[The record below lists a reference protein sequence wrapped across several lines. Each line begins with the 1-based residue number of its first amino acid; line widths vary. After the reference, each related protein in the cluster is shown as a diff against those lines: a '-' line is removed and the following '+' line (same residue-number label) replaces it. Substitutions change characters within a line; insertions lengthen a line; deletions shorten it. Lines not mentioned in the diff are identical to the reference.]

1 MNRRDFLKTA
11 GLAVVVLTM
20 PRCKGGAG
28 KRGKRPNILY
38 IMSDD
43 HACNAISCYGGILS
57 KVARTPNIDRIA
69 REGIRLENCFVTNSI
84 CTPSRVAI
92 LTGQYSHVN
101 GVYTLRDRIDPG
113 AGMLRSCYSKAA
125 IRQQWLGSGI

>member
-1 MNRRDFLKTA
+1 MNRRNFLKA
-11 GLAVVVLTM
+11 VGLAAASVAVPGCSKVGQG
-20 PRCKGGAG
+20 RG

-69 REGIRLENCFVTNSI
+69 AEGVRLENCFVTNSI
-84 CTPSRVAI
+84 CTPSRAAI

-101 GVYTLRDRIDPG
+101 GVYTLRDKIDP
-113 AGMLRSCYSKAA
+113 K
-125 IRQQWLGSGI
+125 RQNVAWWASGI